1 MSQSEPSGLSSLGG
15 DSGTTTLGEPDDF
28 SSWGPSKLLPAP
40 LLLIPHPAILKCFA
54 TNLSLLFLSYPHPV
68 LYAYFGGVAETPTL
82 MGFCAAHSP
91 CCTCPQH
98 ISGLPSAFCSCA
110 CACTTVDSGSN
121 TFLPKS
127 PLTALPSNFS
137 HILPDVR
144 QRVFSSVL
152 LTRSKIGSR
161 GRCSQKTRAILR
173 PSRYT
178 WQAHCVCVS

>member
-1 MSQSEPSGLSSLGG
+1 MALQRWAKLTTSAAGALQSCSPC
-15 DSGTTTLGEPDDF
+15 PF
-28 SSWGPSKLLPAP
+28 CY
-40 LLLIPHPAILKCFA
+40 IPHPPILKCFA

-68 LYAYFGGVAETPTL
+68 LHAYFGGVAETPTL
-82 MGFCAAHSP
+82 MRFCAAHSP

-98 ISGLPSAFCSCA
+98 IGGLPSAFVFVCMCVH
-110 CACTTVDSGSN
+110 TVDSGSN

-127 PLTALPSNFS
+127 PLTALPSNLS

-144 QRVFSSVL
+144 QRVFSSVRG
-152 LTRSKIGSR
+152 TRSKIGSR

-178 WQAHCVCVS
+178 WQAHCVCVC